1 MLLVVSGLVGTVM
14 SYSCGMLGCMN
25 IGCIFKLWHTNGL
38 VLIDVNMLEWYMS
51 QKRLS
56 IDVFLSVAV
65 SVTLCAGILR
75 AVLFW
80 L

>member
-1 MLLVVSGLVGTVM
+1 M

-25 IGCIFKLWHTNGL
+25 IGCDYGCIFKLWHTNGL

-65 SVTLCAGILR
+65 SVTLRAGILR